1 MSEWQLAQLNIA
13 RTVAPLDHPS
23 MSDFV
28 QLLEPVNA
36 AADHSPGFVWRL
48 QTEEGNATTIRAFE
62 DEHLL
67 VNLSVWESIEALHAF
82 TYRGDHLGPLQ
93 RRREWFEPT
102 PGPTTVLWWIERNR
116 LPTLAE
122 AKARFD
128 LLIEQGPT
136 QEAFTF
142 RTSFPPPEE

>member
-1 MSEWQLAQLNIA
+1 MSDWQLAQLNIA

-28 QLLEPVNA
+28 QLLEPINA
-36 AADHSPGFVWRL
+36 AADHSPGFIWRL
-48 QTEEGNATTIRAFE
+48 QTDEGNATAIRAFE

-82 TYRGDHLGPLQ
+82 TYTGDHLGPMR

-102 PGPTTVLWWIERNR
+102 PGPTTVLWWTERDR

-128 LLIEQGPT
+128 LLIERGPSP
-136 QEAFTF
+136 EAFTF
-142 RTSFPPPEE
+142 RTPFPPPEE